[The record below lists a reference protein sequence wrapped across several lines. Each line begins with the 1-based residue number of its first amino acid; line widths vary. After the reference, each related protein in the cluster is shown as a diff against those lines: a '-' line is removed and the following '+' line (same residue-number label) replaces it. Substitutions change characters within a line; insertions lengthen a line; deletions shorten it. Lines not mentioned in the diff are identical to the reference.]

1 MFMIDLSWSME
12 FQGVM
17 KQLIAG
23 GHHILDYQQLTW
35 RTNDHSKMW
44 FNVDQNRLVKY
55 SKSMPC
61 RPCPRHGTK
70 TPWLCQK
77 KAPSP
82 FMNFGWT
89 ALISGEIYMC
99 NNLQNESP
107 NKHRTCASSLFFW
120 LNAKIQIS
128 LEIAMVSWS
137 IWVFFS
143 GFTAWTC
150 PVPTEVWHS

>member
-1 MFMIDLSWSME
+1 
-12 FQGVM
+12 
-17 KQLIAG
+17 
-23 GHHILDYQQLTW
+23 
-35 RTNDHSKMW
+35 
-44 FNVDQNRLVKY
+44 
-55 SKSMPC
+55 
-61 RPCPRHGTK
+61 
-70 TPWLCQK
+70 
-77 KAPSP
+77 
-82 FMNFGWT
+82 MNFGWT

>member
-1 MFMIDLSWSME
+1 MFMVDLSWSME
-12 FQGVM
+12 IHGVM

-70 TPWLCQK
+70 TPWLGQK

-89 ALISGEIYMC
+89 ALISGDFFSCVIISRMNPQISIEHVQAVFFYV
-99 NNLQNESP
+99 ERKDP
-107 NKHRTCASSLFFW
+107 NKPRNSDGFLVNLS
-120 LNAKIQIS
+120 
-128 LEIAMVSWS
+128 
-137 IWVFFS
+137 FFS
-143 GFTAWTC
+143 GFTAWTSV
-150 PVPTEVWHS
+150 VPTEVWHS